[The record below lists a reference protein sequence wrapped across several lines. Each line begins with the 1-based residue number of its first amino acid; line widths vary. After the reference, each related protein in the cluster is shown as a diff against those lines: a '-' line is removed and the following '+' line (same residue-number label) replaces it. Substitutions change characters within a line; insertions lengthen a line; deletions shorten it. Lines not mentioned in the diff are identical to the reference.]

1 MQDTRIALGHTGE
14 TIAISF
20 LRKHGIKI
28 IERNYR
34 CRYGEID
41 IIAKDKDTIAFVEV
55 KTRKNLSRGI
65 PQMAVDFK
73 KQRQISKVASHYI
86 RYKRAVNIPARFDV
100 IAINL
105 ADGPAKIEYIKDA
118 FEMCL

>member
-1 MQDTRIALGHTGE
+1 MNDARITLGKTGE
-14 TIAISF
+14 LAAISF
-20 LRKHGIKI
+20 LQRHGLKI
-28 IERNYR
+28 IEQNYK

-41 IIAKDKDTIAFVEV
+41 IIAKDKDIIAFVEV
-55 KTRKNLSRGI
+55 KTRKNLSCGI
-65 PQMAVDFK
+65 PQMAVDLR
-73 KQRQISKVASHYI
+73 KQRQMSKVASHYI
-86 RYKRAVNIPARFDV
+86 RCRRAVNIPARFDV